1 VRRAA
6 HGGGERPRVVVAR
19 PAGPGGLELRI
30 TDPAGGAPGSTALRI
45 VLLMTVIGVAPA
57 LLLMMTSFVRF
68 VVALYFL
75 RQALGT
81 PQMPPNQVAVGR
93 ALFLTLFVMGPTLE
107 RVRADAWAPY
117 TEGRID
123 ARQGLDAASGP
134 MREFMLRNTRE
145 ADLALF
151 VRMAKPPRSATSADV
166 PLRVVVPAFV
176 ISELRAGFEIGF
188 LLFLPFLVVDLVVAS
203 VRRALARPVTAP
215 LVDGAGILKAVA
227 LSPELEEELTTGLVP
242 DGPDRAPGGMP
253 PARARDIVQ
262 RLGTAVATA
271 SAAGTDVAIVTGPR
285 LRPHLAPLVR
295 AALPHAKVL
304 STLEIPPEVT
314 LRAVATVS

>member
-1 VRRAA
+1 VSPWRRRHAPAVVLLALALCAA
-6 HGGGERPRVVVAR
+6 LPAAAASAPASSSPA

-45 VLLMTVIGVAPA
+45 VLMMTVIGVAPA

-81 PQMPPNQVAVGR
+81 PQMPPNQVVVGL
-93 ALFLTLFVMGPTLE
+93 ALFLTFFVMGPTLE
-107 RVRADAWAPY
+107 RVRADAWVPY

-123 ARQGLDAASGP
+123 AQQGLDAASGP

-145 ADLALF
+145 ADLGLF
-151 VRMAKPPRSATSADV
+151 VRMAKLPRPATPADV
-166 PLRVVVPAFV
+166 PLRIVVPAFV

-203 VRRALARPVTAP
+203 VLLSMGMMMLPPSMVSLP
-215 LVDGAGILKAVA
+215 FKILLFVLVDGWSLLAGSLVA
-227 LSPELEEELTTGLVP
+227 G
-242 DGPDRAPGGMP
+242 
-253 PARARDIVQ
+253 
-262 RLGTAVATA
+262 
-271 SAAGTDVAIVTGPR
+271 
-285 LRPHLAPLVR
+285 VR
-295 AALPHAKVL
+295 
-304 STLEIPPEVT
+304 
-314 LRAVATVS
+314 

>member
-1 VRRAA
+1 VSPWRRRHAPAVVLLALALCAA
-6 HGGGERPRVVVAR
+6 LPAAAASAPASSSPA

-45 VLLMTVIGVAPA
+45 VLMMTVIGVAPA

-81 PQMPPNQVAVGR
+81 PQMPPNQVVVGL
-93 ALFLTLFVMGPTLE
+93 ALFLTFFVMGPTLE
-107 RVRADAWAPY
+107 RVRADAWVPY

-123 ARQGLDAASGP
+123 AQQGLDAASGP

-145 ADLALF
+145 ADLGLF
-151 VRMAKPPRSATSADV
+151 VRMAKLPRPATSADV
-166 PLRVVVPAFV
+166 PLRIVVPAFV

-203 VRRALARPVTAP
+203 VLLSMGMMMLPPSMVSLP
-215 LVDGAGILKAVA
+215 FKILLFVLVDGWSLLAGSLVAGI
-227 LSPELEEELTTGLVP
+227 
-242 DGPDRAPGGMP
+242 R
-253 PARARDIVQ
+253 
-262 RLGTAVATA
+262 
-271 SAAGTDVAIVTGPR
+271 
-285 LRPHLAPLVR
+285 
-295 AALPHAKVL
+295 
-304 STLEIPPEVT
+304 
-314 LRAVATVS
+314 

>member
-1 VRRAA
+1 VSPWRRRHAPAVVLLALALCAA
-6 HGGGERPRVVVAR
+6 LPAAAASAPASSSPA

-45 VLLMTVIGVAPA
+45 VLMMTVIGVAPA

-81 PQMPPNQVAVGR
+81 PQMPPNQVVVGL
-93 ALFLTLFVMGPTLE
+93 ALFLTFFVMGPTLE
-107 RVRADAWAPY
+107 RVRADAWVPY

-123 ARQGLDAASGP
+123 ERQGLDAASGP

-151 VRMAKPPRSATSADV
+151 VRMAKLPRPATSADV

-188 LLFLPFLVVDLVVAS
+188 LLFLPFLIVDLVVAS
-203 VRRALARPVTAP
+203 VLLSMVMMMLPPSMVSLP
-215 LVDGAGILKAVA
+215 FKVLLFVLVDGWSLLAGSLVAGI
-227 LSPELEEELTTGLVP
+227 
-242 DGPDRAPGGMP
+242 R
-253 PARARDIVQ
+253 
-262 RLGTAVATA
+262 
-271 SAAGTDVAIVTGPR
+271 
-285 LRPHLAPLVR
+285 
-295 AALPHAKVL
+295 
-304 STLEIPPEVT
+304 
-314 LRAVATVS
+314 